1 MDKKT
6 IIYAIIV
13 TGLVISLFFVF
24 FDYFGIEWWLAAF
37 LAFFLGE
44 IVILVPIYVLFW
56 QNIKK

>member
-24 FDYFGIEWWLAAF
+24 FGYFGIEWWIAAF
-37 LAFFLGE
+37 ISFIIGE
-44 IVILVPIYVLFW
+44 ILVLVPLYTLFFKEL
-56 QNIKK
+56 KK

>member
-24 FDYFGIEWWLAAF
+24 FGYFGIEWWVAAF
-37 LAFFLGE
+37 LSFIIGE
-44 IVILVPIYVLFW
+44 ILVLVPLTSLYW
-56 QNIKK
+56 KK